1 MQQAIHG
8 DQVADQRDP
17 AQDGPTAESI
27 ARARAAQQRERV
39 AFTETTGVRLTDHGQ
54 LDWRRVT
61 PSSGEARC
69 H

>member
-1 MQQAIHG
+1 MQHAIHG
-8 DQVADQRDP
+8 DQVADLRDP
-17 AQDGPTAESI
+17 AQDGPTVESI

-54 LDWRRVT
+54 LDWRGGT
-61 PSSGEARC
+61 PGRRAARC

>member
-8 DQVADQRDP
+8 DQVADRRDT

-39 AFTETTGVRLTDHGQ
+39 AFTETTGVGVNDDGQ
-54 LDWRRVT
+54 LDRRRVT
-61 PSSGEARC
+61 PRRREARC